1 MSNVFYCNLQ
11 NCQRS
16 FTTFNN
22 GLHQHKIKDP
32 LHNPNKIYS
41 YSSTVK
47 KRLLEDSQIPY
58 EGANSDWVNSAH
70 KKTPKGPQYVDV
82 DILNSILIEER
93 KKSNDGGENVI
104 PDEDFEDGRTN
115 IEEEE
120 TKMDMSETCCFNDVN
135 PDLLKK
141 YNKDYIKYQYKL
153 YDEIFGVN
161 ALESENLDQFKD
173 TMEKFEA
180 KKTIDIENLFISQ
193 IL

>member
-1 MSNVFYCNLQ
+1 M
-11 NCQRS
+11 
-16 FTTFNN
+16 
-22 GLHQHKIKDP
+22 
-32 LHNPNKIYS
+32 
-41 YSSTVK
+41 
-47 KRLLEDSQIPY
+47 
-58 EGANSDWVNSAH
+58 NSAH

-120 TKMDMSETCCFNDVN
+120 TKMDMSETCFNNVN

-161 ALESENLDQFKD
+161 ALESENL
-173 TMEKFEA
+173 E
-180 KKTIDIENLFISQ
+180 
-193 IL
+193 